1 MHELYW
7 NVIIY
12 WKTNLKNR
20 IPIRASNPWTTKLN
34 RKQPLGKNRVW
45 ELFWADVFFTR
56 MSTTVQ
62 LAKIKSRA
70 KGHHEYQYCYQVG
83 EKFRCY
89 RQPGNFYSW
98 HAIIVKSRNNKTIG
112 HIPDGLAKVIHGLM
126 VEGKINRIDG
136 KITGEARSA
145 PEGTW
150 SQGGGIELPCNYKIY
165 GNIDCKSFV
174 KSELKKGLM

>member
-1 MHELYW
+1 M
-7 NVIIY
+7 NTNIVI
-12 WKTNLKNR
+12 
-20 IPIRASNPWTTKLN
+20 KLGRCFAVIDN
-34 RKQPLGKNRVW
+34 QV
-45 ELFWADVFFTR
+45 T
-56 MSTTVQ
+56 SY
-62 LAKIKSRA
+62 SR
-70 KGHHEYQYCYQVG
+70 
-83 EKFRCY
+83 
-89 RQPGNFYSW
+89 

-150 SQGGGIELPCNYKIY
+150 SQGGGNVLPFNYKIY